1 MLLYLVA
8 PESSR
13 ILRSLVYKQIGL
25 AFREAVVYE
34 KRVHVYCS
42 VTKVRC
48 KVWQR
53 PFLLKCDRG
62 RMYIWQRPCL
72 IECDRGR
79 TVIYKPSVCLLWS
92 FVWNLPRSF
101 GINNLVVVLTT
112 LRSV

>member
-13 ILRSLVYKQIGL
+13 ILRSLVYKEIGL
-25 AFREAVVYE
+25 AFREVVVYE
-34 KRVHVYCS
+34 KRVRVYRS
-42 VTKVRC
+42 VTKVTC

-53 PFLLKCDRG
+53 PCLLKCDRG
-62 RMYIWQRPCL
+62 RVYIWQRPCL
-72 IECDRGR
+72 IKCDRGR

-92 FVWNLPRSF
+92 FVWNLLRSF
-101 GINNLVVVLTT
+101 GINNLVVVPTT